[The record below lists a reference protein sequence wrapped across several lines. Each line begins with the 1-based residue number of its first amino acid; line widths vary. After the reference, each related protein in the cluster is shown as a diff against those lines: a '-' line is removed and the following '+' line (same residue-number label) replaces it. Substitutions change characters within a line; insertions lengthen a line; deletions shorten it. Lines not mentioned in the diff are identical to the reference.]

1 MRNYNPLTRSETQ
14 GIRLW
19 LRKNKAIKKEEE
31 ALVFEALQR
40 LAKEARINSS
50 DDEETDNEDDSDNEM
65 KITYRRVS
73 RRVAM

>member
-1 MRNYNPLTRSETQ
+1 VRNYNPLTRSETQ

-40 LAKEARINSS
+40 LAKEARRAA
-50 DDEETDNEDDSDNEM
+50 TT
-65 KITYRRVS
+65 KKPITSMTVTTR
-73 RRVAM
+73 